1 MKTSEKGL
9 DLIKKYEGLRLTA
22 YKAVPSEEFYTI
34 GYGHYGKDV
43 SPGMTITKE
52 QADTYLKSDVKKAEN
67 AVNNLKK
74 GFNQNQFDALV
85 SFTYNV
91 GVGNLKKLANGRSV
105 EEIGNK
111 ITLYNKAGGK
121 TLTGLVRRRNDEQ
134 KLYKTPIDNASEIQN
149 GNKEKQTENKPN
161 KTDNEKPNDF
171 KVKISVPNLN
181 IRKGPGT
188 DFEKTG
194 KFTGIG
200 IFTIVDKKD
209 GKGSKKGWGKLKSGA
224 GWISLQYCEVI
235 K

>member
-43 SPGMTITKE
+43 SPGMKITKE

-91 GVGNLKKLANGRSV
+91 GAGNLKKLANGRNI

-111 ITLYNKAGGK
+111 ITLYTKAGGK

-134 KLYKTPIDNASEIQN
+134 KLYKTPMESTSEIQN
-149 GNKEKQTENKPN
+149 GNKEEVIESKPSETEF
-161 KTDNEKPNDF
+161 NEF

-188 DFEKTG
+188 DYDKTG
-194 KFTGIG
+194 KFTGVG
-200 IFTIVDKKD
+200 IFTIVDKEV
-209 GKGSKKGWGKLKSGA
+209 GKGSNKGWGKLKSGA

>member
-43 SPGMTITKE
+43 SPGMKITKE

-111 ITLYNKAGGK
+111 ITLYTKAGGK
-121 TLTGLVRRRNDEQ
+121 TLAGLVKRRNEEQ
-134 KLYKTPIDNASEIQN
+134 KLYKTPINPGSEIQN
-149 GNKEKQTENKPN
+149 GNKEKQSESNPVEPIASK
-161 KTDNEKPNDF
+161 EF

-188 DFEKTG
+188 NYDKTG

-209 GKGSKKGWGKLKSGA
+209 GKGSNKGWGKLKSGA

>member
-43 SPGMTITKE
+43 SPGMKITKD
-52 QADTYLKSDVKKAEN
+52 QADKYLKSDVKKAEN

-85 SFTYNV
+85 SFTYNT
-91 GVGNLKKLANGRSV
+91 GIGNLKKLANGRSI

-111 ITLYNKAGGK
+111 ITLYTKAGGK
-121 TLTGLVRRRNDEQ
+121 TLAGLVKRRNEEQ
-134 KLYKTPIDNASEIQN
+134 KLYKTPINPVSEIQN
-149 GNKEKQTENKPN
+149 GNKEEVIESKPSETEF
-161 KTDNEKPNDF
+161 NEF

-188 DFEKTG
+188 DYEKTG
-194 KFTGIG
+194 KFTGVG
-200 IFTIVDKKD
+200 IFTIVNKKD

>member
-43 SPGMTITKE
+43 SPGMKITKE

-111 ITLYNKAGGK
+111 ITLYTKAGGK
-121 TLTGLVRRRNDEQ
+121 TLTGLVRRRNEEQ
-134 KLYKTPIDNASEIQN
+134 KLYKTPIESTSEIQN
-149 GNKEKQTENKPN
+149 GNKEEKTELKPAQ
-161 KTDNEKPNDF
+161 KETNEF

-188 DFEKTG
+188 NYDKTG

-209 GKGSKKGWGKLKSGA
+209 GKGSNKGWGKLKSGA

>member
-43 SPGMTITKE
+43 SPGMKITKE

-91 GVGNLKKLANGRSV
+91 GVGNLKKLANGRSI

-111 ITLYNKAGGK
+111 ITLYTKAGGK

-134 KLYKTPIDNASEIQN
+134 KLYKTPMESTSEIQN
-149 GNKEKQTENKPN
+149 GNKEEKAESKPAQ
-161 KTDNEKPNDF
+161 KETNEF
-171 KVKISVPNLN
+171 KVQISVPNLN

-188 DFEKTG
+188 DYEKTG
-194 KFTGIG
+194 KFTGVG